1 MRHPRIEVGIP
12 IGTSPPVRQART
24 TIRAARTLGANSVW
38 LVDHLTGFF
47 PKSMWTPDFTW
58 MARAGSPDAFF
69 EWQVMAGHVATR
81 LGGMR
86 LGVGVTEAVR
96 RHPVVL
102 AQAAITLGHLT
113 QLPPIIGIGA
123 GEAENILPYGLSFDR
138 PVSRVEEALEVM
150 RRCFTADGPIHHES
164 DLFPL
169 DGAIFDLRSSGPPPE
184 LWVAAHGPRML
195 AITGRLGDGWY
206 PAVPMSP
213 DDYATSLGRI
223 RAAALDAGRTPEAIT
238 PSMQLFYLVARDD
251 ADLARQLDHPAIR
264 YLALLAPDRAW
275 QAIGR
280 THPLGRGFGG
290 MVDIVPGEL
299 TRPQVEAAIASVP
312 ADLLGSRLVAGTTD
326 EVVAQIRALGH
337 AGLRHV
343 VLSPV
348 SPVVSRRALA
358 HTIRT
363 LPGIIRKLRT
373 GEG

>member
-1 MRHPRIEVGIP
+1 M
-12 IGTSPPVRQART
+12 
-24 TIRAARTLGANSVW
+24 W

-47 PKSMWTPDFTW
+47 PKSMWTDEFSW
-58 MARAGSPDAFF
+58 IARGRTPDAFY
-69 EWQVMAGHVATR
+69 EWQVMAGHLASR
-81 LGGMR
+81 LGSTR
-86 LGVGVTEAVR
+86 IGVGVTEAVR

-113 QLPPIIGIGA
+113 RRPPIIGIGA
-123 GEAENILPYGLSFDR
+123 GEAENIIPYGLSFDR

-150 RRCFTADGPIHHES
+150 RRCFRSEGPIHHDS

-169 DGAIFDLRSSGPPPE
+169 DGAIFDLRSAGPPPE

-213 DDYATSLGRI
+213 EDYAASLGRI
-223 RAAALDAGRTPEAIT
+223 RSAAIDSGRDPEAIT

-251 ADLARQLDHPAIR
+251 ADLARQLEHPAVR
-264 YLALLAPDRAW
+264 YLALLAPDTAW
-275 QAIGR
+275 QAMGR
-280 THPLGRGFGG
+280 THPLGGGFRG
-290 MVDIVPGEL
+290 MIDIIPGEL
-299 TRPQVEAAIASVP
+299 NRSQVESAIGSVP
-312 ADLLGSRLVAGTTD
+312 ADVLGTQLVAGTAD
-326 EVVAQIRALGH
+326 EVVGRIRALGH

-348 SPVVSRRALA
+348 SPLVSRRALL
-358 HTIRT
+358 HTVRT
-363 LPGIIRKLRT
+363 LPGIVRRLRT